1 MWAPSLHCKLATP
14 TGRSARSRSQATHP
28 ADPNY
33 AQASGFGRDGCALK
47 MVRVKENRHA
57 LAFGKRAQEE
67 KHDGRMCDVQ
77 EKRSTG

>member
-1 MWAPSLHCKLATP
+1 
-14 TGRSARSRSQATHP
+14 
-28 ADPNY
+28 
-33 AQASGFGRDGCALK
+33 